1 MYVYLVIHP
10 FLSINQSIK
19 QAGIIAWEVK
29 LVVLI
34 GNTVY
39 FFSIGIEY

>member
-10 FLSINQSIK
+10 FLSINQ
-19 QAGIIAWEVK
+19 AGIIALEVK

-39 FFSIGIEY
+39 FFKYWN